1 LRKLVAFVADRP
13 GHDFRYAL
21 DTGKIARELGWRPD
35 ETFESALA
43 KTVRW
48 YTDQAAAGAWAN
60 YGGERLGLQGARP

>member
-1 LRKLVAFVADRP
+1 
-13 GHDFRYAL
+13 
-21 DTGKIARELGWRPD
+21 LGWRPA

-48 YTDQAAAGAWAN
+48 YIEHAALADSWTS